1 MLFSRGKVA
10 TTIPYMV
17 LGQINTDNLMI
28 GAMLAPV
35 AWLGVKL
42 GLVIQKKINQTLFM
56 KIILSM
62 LLIMVSS

>member
-1 MLFSRGKVA
+1 
-10 TTIPYMV
+10 MV

-42 GLVIQKKINQTLFM
+42 GLVIQKKINQALFM
-56 KIILSM
+56 RIILSM
-62 LLIMVSS
+62 LLIIGIKLIASGWPV